1 MLPRLLIAAGAL
13 IVLTLGVLHLILTF
27 RGPKL
32 TPRDPELIARMKEV
46 SPVITRE
53 TTMWKTWI
61 GFNASHSCSA
71 ILFGLI
77 YGYFALVQPAA
88 LFGSWFLS
96 ILGAVFLGFYLFLG
110 KRYWFST
117 PLRGLIIA
125 SILYVAGFLA
135 VLT

>member
-1 MLPRLLIAAGAL
+1 MLPRLLIAGSAF
-13 IVLTLGVLHLILTF
+13 IVLALGVMHLVLTF

-32 TPRDPELIARMKEV
+32 TPRDPALIVRMKEV

-77 YGYFALVQPAA
+77 YGYFALAQPAW
-88 LFGSWFLS
+88 LFESAFLA
-96 ILGAVFLGFYLFLG
+96 IVGAVFLGFYLFLG
-110 KRYWFST
+110 KAYWFST

-125 SILYVAGFLA
+125 SILYAAGFVA
-135 VLT
+135 ELT

>member
-71 ILFGLI
+71 ILFGLL
-77 YGYFALVQPAA
+77 YGYFALLQPAW
-88 LFGSWFLS
+88 LFQSAFLATV
-96 ILGAVFLGFYLFLG
+96 GAVFLAFYLFLG
-110 KRYWFST
+110 KTYWFST

-125 SILYVAGFLA
+125 SVLYAAGFVA
-135 VLT
+135 ELT